1 MTGDDAMT
9 SRRSRNR
16 TGRRMAF
23 FGLTFLTSGL
33 ATFMFEDIL
42 SANGLSPLEGL
53 AVALFFALTTWIS
66 GAFWTAFAG
75 FIIRLAGRDPR
86 TIHAADA
93 DGLSVRGRVAIV
105 MPIYNEYP
113 TRVLAGVDAVWGSL
127 AAEPEQAAFDFYIL
141 SDTRKPHIAAA
152 EEAGWRELV
161 ARRNAVGRLFY
172 RRREDN
178 TGRKAGNIADF
189 VRRWGGAYQHMIVLD
204 ADSVMTGRALVT
216 LARLMD
222 AHPEVGIIQTA
233 PLPAG
238 CDTLFAR
245 IVQFAAR
252 LNGPMLS
259 SGLAF
264 WQLGEANYWGH
275 NAILR
280 LAPFAK
286 SCALPRLPGAAPLGG
301 EILSHDFV
309 EAAFMRRAGY
319 EVWLLPDLEG
329 SWEEV
334 PSNIID
340 FAARDRRWAQGNL
353 QHWNVLPMRGLPWL
367 SRLHM
372 LTGILSYA
380 TSPIW
385 LTVLILSSILTCQ
398 AALATPHYFQ
408 HGLYS
413 LFPSWPQYRDGEIDV
428 LLTGTIVVLL
438 LPKVLGTILALVDP
452 RLRRGFGGTLR
463 LCASLIVEQL
473 FSILLAPPMMVFH
486 STFVVSTLAGKPV
499 TWNAQERGDRG
510 VRLLEALW
518 RHKWHMLLGIVWGA
532 VILTIAPRYIGW
544 LAPVLVG
551 LLVSAPLTAFS
562 SRAGVGRFARRIGLL
577 LTPEELTPPPEL
589 AQVQESCARASSA
602 STEAGGSGSVAALPA
617 PNDPLPK
624 SVPAETPLP
633 MEAAPT
639 ATYFSIRALLAGAL
653 RGVVAAG
660 ARRALSR

>member
-1 MTGDDAMT
+1 MNTHG
-9 SRRSRNR
+9 SRNR
-16 TGRRMAF
+16 TGRRIAF

-33 ATFMFEDIL
+33 ASFMFEDIL

-53 AVALFFALTTWIS
+53 AIVLFFGLTTWIS
-66 GAFWTAFAG
+66 GAFWTAVAG
-75 FIIRLAGRDPR
+75 FVVRLAGGDPR
-86 TIHAADA
+86 TIHADEAE
-93 DGLSVRGRVAIV
+93 GLAVRSRVAIV
-105 MPIYNEYP
+105 MPVYNEDP
-113 TRVLAGVDAVWGSL
+113 ERVMAGIDAVWSSL
-127 AAEPEQAAFDFYIL
+127 ACEPEQGAFDLFIL
-141 SDTRKPHIAAA
+141 SDTRKPEIAVA
-152 EEAGWRELV
+152 EEAAWRTLL
-161 ARRNAVGRLFY
+161 ARHNAVGRVFY
-172 RRREDN
+172 RRRADN

-189 VRRWGGAYQHMIVLD
+189 VRRWGAAYQHMIVLD
-204 ADSVMTGRALVT
+204 ADSIMTGHALVT

-245 IVQFAAR
+245 VVQFAAR

-286 SCALPRLPGAAPLGG
+286 ECGLPRLRGVAPLGG

-319 EVWLLPDLEG
+319 EVWLLADLEG
-329 SWEEV
+329 SYEEV

-340 FAARDRRWAQGNL
+340 YAARDRRWAQGNL
-353 QHWNVLPMRGLPWL
+353 QHWKVLPMRGLNWL

-372 LTGILSYA
+372 FTGILSYG

-385 LTVLILSSILTCQ
+385 LTVLILSTILTCE
-398 AALATPHYFQ
+398 AALATPHYFES
-408 HGLYS
+408 GLYS

-438 LPKVLGTILALVDP
+438 LPKVLGAILALVNS
-452 RLRRGFGGTLR
+452 RLRRGFGGVWR
-463 LCASLIVEQL
+463 LAASLLIEQL
-473 FSILLAPPMMVFH
+473 FSVLLAPPMMIFH
-486 STFVVSTLAGKPV
+486 STFVLSTLAGKPV

-518 RHKWHMLLGIVWGA
+518 RHKWHMLLGLAWGV
-532 VILTIAPRYIGW
+532 VILLIAPKYIGW
-544 LAPVLVG
+544 LAPVIAG
-551 LLVSAPLTAFS
+551 LLLSAPLTAIS
-562 SRAGVGRFARRIGLL
+562 SRAGVGRFFRRCGLL
-577 LTPEELTPPPEL
+577 TTPEESAPPREIM
-589 AQVQESCARASSA
+589 QVQELCRAGTFANAGA
-602 STEAGGSGSVAALPA
+602 SQTDLPVAADCA
-617 PNDPLPK
+617 Q
-624 SVPAETPLP
+624 VPAEAPLA
-633 MEAAPT
+633 MEAAP
-639 ATYFSIRALLAGAL
+639 AAYVSLRSVLASAL
-653 RGVVAAG
+653 RLPSRRTAGV
-660 ARRALSR
+660 R

>member
-1 MTGDDAMT
+1 MTMT
-9 SRRSRNR
+9 PHESRNR
-16 TGRRMAF
+16 TGRRLAF

-33 ATFMFEDIL
+33 ASFMFEDIL

-53 AVALFFALTTWIS
+53 AIVLFFVLTTWIS
-66 GAFWTAFAG
+66 GAFWTAVAG
-75 FIIRLAGRDPR
+75 FIVRLAGRDPR
-86 TIHAADA
+86 TIHAGEAQ
-93 DGLSVRGRVAIV
+93 GLSVRSRVAIV
-105 MPIYNEYP
+105 MPVYNEDP
-113 TRVLAGVDAVWGSL
+113 ERVMAGVDAVWTSL
-127 AAEPEQAAFDFYIL
+127 AAEPEQGAFDFFIL
-141 SDTRKPHIAAA
+141 SDTRKPEIAAT
-152 EEAGWRELV
+152 EEAAWRSLV
-161 ARRNAVGRLFY
+161 ARRNAAGRMFY
-172 RRREDN
+172 RRRQDN
-178 TGRKAGNIADF
+178 LGRKAGNIADF
-189 VRRWGGAYQHMIVLD
+189 VRRWGAAYQHMVVLD

-245 IVQFAAR
+245 VVQFAAR

-286 SCALPRLPGAAPLGG
+286 ECGLPRLRGVAPLGG

-334 PSNIID
+334 PSNVID
-340 FAARDRRWAQGNL
+340 YAARDRRWAQGNL
-353 QHWNVLPMRGLPWL
+353 QHWKVMPMRGLNWL

-372 LTGILSYA
+372 LTGILSYG

-385 LTVLILSSILTCQ
+385 LTVLVLSTVLTCQ
-398 AALATPHYFQ
+398 VALQTPHYFQ
-408 HGLYS
+408 SGLYS

-438 LPKVLGTILALVDP
+438 LPKVLGATLALVNG
-452 RLRRGFGGTLR
+452 RLRRGFGGGLR
-463 LCASLIVEQL
+463 LLVSLLFEQL
-473 FSILLAPPMMVFH
+473 FSVLLAPPMMVFH
-486 STFVVSTLAGKPV
+486 STFVLSTLAGKPV

-518 RHKWHMLLGIVWGA
+518 RHKWHVLLGVVWGA
-532 VILTIAPRYIGW
+532 VILLIAPRFIGW
-544 LAPVLVG
+544 LAPVLAG
-551 LLVSAPLTAFS
+551 LLLSAPLTAIS
-562 SRAGVGRFARRIGLL
+562 SRAGVGRLFRRCGLL
-577 LTPEELTPPPEL
+577 LTPEELAPPREL
-589 AQVQESCARASSA
+589 TCVQELCRVSAAESVMRAAVRPGVSGETQA
-602 STEAGGSGSVAALPA
+602 GSGAVAEHR
-617 PNDPLPK
+617 
-624 SVPAETPLP
+624 VPAEAPLA
-633 MEAAPT
+633 MEAAP
-639 ATYFSIRALLAGAL
+639 AVYFGIRATLSSAL
-653 RGVVAAG
+653 RLPSRRAAG
-660 ARRALSR
+660 AR